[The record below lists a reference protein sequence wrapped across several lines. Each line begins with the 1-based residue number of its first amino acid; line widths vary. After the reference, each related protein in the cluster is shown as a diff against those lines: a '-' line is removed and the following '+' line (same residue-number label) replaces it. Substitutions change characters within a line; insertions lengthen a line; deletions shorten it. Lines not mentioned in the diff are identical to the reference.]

1 MASIVEQRDLKRPVA
16 DISKRPEP
24 VFKNT
29 PITTDRY
36 YSREFMDREW
46 EKVWTK
52 TWQIACL
59 SKELQNPGD
68 YVTTELGHE
77 SILCTMSK
85 DGKVRAFYNVCQH
98 RGMELMPD
106 RCGNVK
112 RLTCPYH
119 GWAYDMD
126 GTLRFVP
133 DEADFAQGSPCGKLN
148 LVEIPSE
155 SWAGFIWYNMDEN
168 CAPLKE
174 YLGPIADQI
183 DSYPMEEMTR
193 TLWVTIEGDFNWK
206 LVQDNF
212 SESYHVPFVHPE
224 TKFVMEYSYRNS
236 QFDHYDE
243 GHCRMLMPGAIPAA
257 SIKGGEKETLA
268 SMKEE
273 LEFWDMDPEQYRYG
287 KTSNIRLDLQ
297 KQKRLLGEK
306 KGFDF
311 SNYHDAQLTD
321 HWHYTIFPNLSFSLK
336 PDGNIWLRARPHES
350 DPEKC
355 YFDMWYMTL
364 FPKGVTEYYSQS
376 IKAMTSIDEPVAHK
390 QGKAG
395 EVSAGPAIDQDVAV
409 WSKQQKGLHSRG
421 YKRDYLA
428 GQESRMR
435 YFHETLEKWLAD

>member
-59 SKELQNPGD
+59 SKELQKPGD
-68 YVTTELGHE
+68 FVTTELGRE
-77 SILCTMSK
+77 SIICTMSK

-98 RGMELMPD
+98 RGMELVPD
-106 RCGNVK
+106 RCGNAK

-193 TLWVTIEGDFNWK
+193 TLWVTVEGDFNWK

-376 IKAMTSIDEPVAHK
+376 IKAMLSIDEPVAHK

-409 WSKQQKGLHSRG
+409 WNKQQKGLHSRG
-421 YKRDYLA
+421 YKREYLA

-435 YFHETLEKWLAD
+435 YFHETLEKWMAD